1 MNKLGT
7 GGGNQQARTSRFRTG
22 SGSKGSSPGAA
33 DQLGQ
38 STAFKKD
45 QVDAGPGYNPGGKY
59 GNELALNVG
68 KVGPGTGRTVQPCG
82 SQGTFGP
89 VNPGNSAPAR
99 DILARSART
108 NAKAER

>member
-1 MNKLGT
+1 MKKILGS
-7 GGGNQQARTSRFRTG
+7 GGGNSKLVHPGIRTG
-22 SGSKGSSPGAA
+22 SPSRGSSPGSA

-45 QVDAGPGYNPGGKY
+45 KIDAGPAYNAGGKY

-68 KVGPGTGRTVQPCG
+68 KGGPGTGRTVQPCG
-82 SQGTFGP
+82 SEGTFGP

-99 DILARSART
+99 DILSAFGPDKR
-108 NAKAER
+108 KG